1 MAGVYV
7 HIPFCK
13 KACTYCDFHFSTTF
27 EVYREELI
35 RALLKEITSR
45 KSFLQGEVVET
56 IYFGGGTPSLLT
68 QDELTR
74 ILTTIQA
81 NVQCAPAMEVTL
93 EANPDDIQQSAL
105 GQWKAAGINRLSIGV
120 QSFDDNDLKWMN
132 RAHTAKESIRSI
144 ELAKQQGFL
153 VSIDLIYGLPN
164 VSNEQWK
171 INLAKAVGLGPDH
184 ISAYCLTVEENTVL
198 DVWTKKGKIARV
210 PEEQQADQFD
220 VLVELLE
227 HQGYEQYEISNF
239 ARNDRYALHN
249 TNYWRGKK
257 YLGIGPSAHSFNGE
271 KRAWNVS
278 NNQRYISAF
287 KSGASCLEVEVLTQ
301 QDRFNELLMTGLRT
315 KWGIDL
321 VELEQILPLEK
332 SFMTYIDLAE
342 KNGELIRDRNQII
355 LTKKGRLRA
364 DKIASDLFI
373 V

>member
-27 EVYREELI
+27 EAYREELI
-35 RALLKEITSR
+35 LALLKEIVSR
-45 KSFLQGEVVET
+45 KAYLQEEVVET

-68 QDELTR
+68 QGELTR
-74 ILTTIQA
+74 ILVAIQA
-81 NVQCAPAMEVTL
+81 NFNCAPDMEVTL
-93 EANPDDIQQSAL
+93 EANPDDIEQNMMT
-105 GQWKAAGINRLSIGV
+105 QWKTAGINRLSIGV

-132 RAHTAKESIRSI
+132 RAHTSEESIRSI

-153 VSIDLIYGLPN
+153 VTIDLIYGLPN
-164 VSNEQWK
+164 VSNEEWK
-171 INLAKAVGLGPDH
+171 INLTKAVDLAPDH

-220 VLVELLE
+220 VLLDFLE
-227 HQGYEQYEISNF
+227 NQGYEQYEISNF
-239 ARNDRYALHN
+239 ARNNKYAKHN
-249 TNYWRGKK
+249 TNYWRGKT
-257 YLGIGPSAHSFNGE
+257 YIGIGPSAHSFNGE

-278 NNQRYISAF
+278 NNQRYIKALQ
-287 KSGASCLEVEVLTQ
+287 SGASCLEEEVLTP

-315 KWGIDL
+315 KWGVNL
-321 VELEQILPLEK
+321 LELERILPLEK
-332 SFMTYIDLAE
+332 AFIAYIDAAVNNL
-342 KNGELIRDRNQII
+342 ELIRDRNQII

-364 DKIASDLFI
+364 DKIARDLF
-373 V
+373 VV